1 MRLAPNTDTIPA
13 VVNRYL
19 LPQERLLVAV
29 RKHPVALIG
38 PNFVV
43 LVGLAI
49 AIWLSNSVA
58 HRNGTDILV
67 IWILWGILLLGLV
80 EQVWAWAVS
89 YFAVTSQR
97 LLLIKGVLIRKVK
110 MISLTKMT
118 DITFQQSAIGRMF
131 GYGEFIVKSA
141 GQDQALRKVR
151 FIPYPEQLY
160 LEVCA
165 LIFQDEE
172 PADAS
177 NVSSELAQVGTRWL
191 NQKNRE
197 DKKDP
202 SVDTAE
208 LAEDVVSRSH
218 PEAFWEPDS
227 SPPSPGTESA
237 SGGDANAPRQLVG
250 SVPSAAEVGSPFF
263 LLLQVKATR
272 PEPRPGISQQ
282 SLALAPLSGN
292 LVAIL
297 TADSPFSILSPQTI
311 KIEVPAA
318 GDGPVSGFEVRAGAR
333 GTGQLRV
340 DVYQGTELL
349 GILRFSVAAHPARR
363 DQEPRSGTIALRP
376 AQVKQGAMMVLLT
389 PGEILLAAGGKWGN
403 PHSLS
408 IDPDKFAKEMLHISA
423 KLNSMSDGTA
433 PGSLTQKR
441 GELRGIGKKLYRL
454 LPGDFIDEFAKE
466 RPSASSLAIQGDSS
480 LPWELMSDSDEDS
493 FLAEELR
500 ISRWLHGYDPT
511 SPIRL
516 SKAIFAVSAD
526 VPGAL
531 GEITAI
537 GQQLHRDQ
545 KPKLITDSVA
555 LHDRLNNGDF
565 DLFHFAGHTGRDAGS
580 PAASLMLSNINSFT
594 LDYLEDVR
602 EHSLRESRP
611 IIFLNA
617 CGSGDR
623 PSGPTMFDHWARA
636 FIRRGAGAFIGSLWD
651 IRSSTANKFGV
662 QVYRSIRDGEAT
674 TLGEAV
680 NSARQ
685 HSVKDRS
692 DPTRLAYALYGRDD
706 APVELDPARDRR
718 DD

>member
-1 MRLAPNTDTIPA
+1 MRLTPSNDRVPA
-13 VVNRYL
+13 AVDKYL
-19 LPQERLLVAV
+19 LPQERQVISV
-29 RKHPVALIG
+29 HKHPAALIG
-38 PNFVV
+38 PIFVV

-49 AIWLSNSVA
+49 AIWLSSSVA
-58 HRNGTDILV
+58 HGNGTDILV
-67 IWILWGILLLGLV
+67 IWVLWGVLLLWLGV
-80 EQVWAWAVS
+80 KVWAWAVS

-97 LLLIKGVLIRKVK
+97 LLLVQGVIIRKVNT
-110 MISLTKMT
+110 MSLTKVT
-118 DITFQQSAIGRMF
+118 DVSLKQSLVGRVL
-131 GYGEFIVKSA
+131 GYGKFIVKSA
-141 GQDQALRKVR
+141 GQDRAVTNVR
-151 FIPYPEQLY
+151 FIPYAEQLY
-160 LEVCA
+160 LEVYG
-165 LIFQDEE
+165 LIFKDEE
-172 PADAS
+172 PADA
-177 NVSSELAQVGTRWL
+177 NEVAHEVAPELAQILTRWL
-191 NQKNRE
+191 DQKIRP
-197 DKKDP
+197 DKRDP
-202 SVDTAE
+202 IAHTAE
-208 LAEDVVSRSH
+208 LA
-218 PEAFWEPDS
+218 EAFWEPDS
-227 SPPSPGTESA
+227 SPPSPGTEA
-237 SGGDANAPRQLVG
+237 GSGGDVNAPRQLVG
-250 SVPSAAEVGSPFF
+250 WVPSAAEVGSPFH
-263 LLLQVKATR
+263 LLLQVKIAR
-272 PEPRPGISQQ
+272 PEPRPGMSQQ
-282 SLALAPLSGN
+282 SLALAPLSGD

-297 TADSPFSILSPQTI
+297 TADSLFSILSPQTI

-318 GDGPVSGFEVRAGAR
+318 SDGPLTGFEVRAGAR
-333 GTGQLRV
+333 GNGQLRV

-349 GILRFSVAAHPARR
+349 GILRFSVAAHLARR

-389 PGEILLAAGGKWGN
+389 PGEILLAAGGRWGN

-516 SKAIFAVSAD
+516 SKAIFAGTAD
-526 VPGAL
+526 LAGAL

-537 GQQLHRDQ
+537 GQQLHRGQ
-545 KPKLITDSVA
+545 EPGLITDSVA

-692 DPTRLAYALYGRDD
+692 DPTRLAYALYGKDD
-706 APVELDPARDRR
+706 APVELDPES
-718 DD
+718 